1 MNAMIYTCTLNTAI
15 DMFIEME
22 DFLPDKVNR
31 SIYDEFQP
39 NGKGVN
45 ISIILN
51 KLGTPSTALGYIAGF
66 SGHYIQDELKKMG
79 INTDFTEVD
88 GVTRI
93 NAFVKSNQGEYKI
106 VNSGPEI
113 TDIKIDE
120 LLNKIAGFTKEDVL
134 FVSGSLPKGVEPSI
148 LVAIAKHA
156 ADIGFRLILDI
167 SHPILSELVHY
178 QPYLIKPNDE
188 ELQNL
193 FPEDNLDSEQA
204 IIHAARK
211 LLDKGCQNILVSM
224 GGQGAYFVNK
234 ESSLYCPAPK
244 GEVVNTACAG
254 DTTLATF
261 YITLQTNT
269 AEAALKKAV
278 AAGSST
284 AFRSGLTD
292 FEDVEDLMKDL
303 NVKTLTV

>member
-1 MNAMIYTCTLNTAI
+1 
-15 DMFIEME
+15 MFIKMD

-31 SIYDEFQP
+31 STYDEFQP

-51 KLGTPSTALGYIAGF
+51 KLGIPSTAIGYIAGF
-66 SGHYIQDELKKMG
+66 SGHYIQDELNQMG
-79 INTDFTEVD
+79 IETDFTEVD

-120 LLNKIAGFTKEDVL
+120 LLNKIAGFTKDDVL
-134 FVSGSLPKGVEPSI
+134 FVSGSLPKGVDPSI
-148 LVAIAKHA
+148 LVSIAKHA
-156 ADIGFRLILDI
+156 SKIGFRLIWDI

-193 FPEDNLDSEQA
+193 FPEDKLDSEQA
-204 IIHAARK
+204 IIHATRK
-211 LLDKGCQNILVSM
+211 LLDKGCQHILVSM
-224 GGQGAYFVNK
+224 GGQGAYLVNK
-234 ESSLYCPAPK
+234 ETALYCPAPK

-261 YITLQTNT
+261 YSTLQTNT
-269 AEAALKKAV
+269 PEEALKKAV

-292 FEDVEDLMKDL
+292 FEDVDQLMKE
-303 NVKTLTV
+303 LTVKKVII

>member
-1 MNAMIYTCTLNTAI
+1 MIYTCTLNTAI

-51 KLGTPSTALGYIAGF
+51 KLGTPSTAIGYIAGF
-66 SGHYIQDELKKMG
+66 SGHFIQDELQKMD

-88 GVTRI
+88 GITRI

-120 LLNKIAGFTKEDVL
+120 FVSKIADFTKDDVL
-134 FVSGSLPKGVEPSI
+134 FVSGSLPKGVDPAI
-148 LVAIAKHA
+148 LVSIAKHA
-156 ADIGFRLILDI
+156 SDIGFRLILDI

-178 QPYLIKPNDE
+178 QPYLIKPNEE
-188 ELQNL
+188 ELQIL
-193 FPEDNLDSEQA
+193 FPEDNLESEQA
-204 IIHAARK
+204 IIGAARK
-211 LLDKGCQNILVSM
+211 LVDQGCHNILVSL

-234 ESSLYCPAPK
+234 ETAIYCPAPA
-244 GEVVNTACAG
+244 GEVVNTACSG
-254 DTTLATF
+254 DTMLATF
-261 YITLQTNT
+261 YSTLQNSTP
-269 AEAALKKAV
+269 EEALKKAV

-292 FEDVEDLMKDL
+292 FEDVDQLMEKVK
-303 NVKTLTV
+303 VKTLTI

>member
-1 MNAMIYTCTLNTAI
+1 M
-15 DMFIEME
+15 
-22 DFLPDKVNR
+22 
-31 SIYDEFQP
+31 
-39 NGKGVN
+39 
-45 ISIILN
+45 
-51 KLGTPSTALGYIAGF
+51 
-66 SGHYIQDELKKMG
+66 
-79 INTDFTEVD
+79 
-88 GVTRI
+88 
-93 NAFVKSNQGEYKI
+93 
-106 VNSGPEI
+106 
-113 TDIKIDE
+113 
-120 LLNKIAGFTKEDVL
+120 
-134 FVSGSLPKGVEPSI
+134 EPSI